1 MRTDLLRVL
10 KSNGMGLVLV
20 AALALFPFALSLL
33 SGGPVNAGA
42 PKFWQGMLA
51 QVFIL
56 AVYALSYDLL
66 LGITG
71 VLSFG
76 HAMFIAPPAGVR
88 WCRHASRGCGIWLRG
103 RRTGLAAAA
112 KQGKAKD

>member
-33 SGGPVNAGA
+33 SGEPVNAGA

-71 VLSFG
+71 WRIVRL
-76 HAMFIAPPAGVR
+76 HAGQGGATDERASLPAAR
-88 WCRHASRGCGIWLRG
+88 
-103 RRTGLAAAA
+103 
-112 KQGKAKD
+112 D